1 MMIEM
6 SEESKDKR
14 NLICSAISIIGL
26 ILIVI
31 GIIQVILPLI
41 LVGGLFGGFEG
52 LMVAILLPIT
62 AIVIQVIIIR
72 FMYSAYKN
80 KGYTNPKTGQEVPI
94 RKATLITSIINLV
107 LLLIV
112 AAMSGVFIYAP
123 IFGVLLLAA
132 PVITIVA
139 GFIYQEY

>member
-1 MMIEM
+1 MIEM

-14 NLICSAISIIGL
+14 NLICGIISIIGL
-26 ILIVI
+26 VLIVI
-31 GIIQVILPLI
+31 GTIVVILPLI
-41 LVGGLFGGFEG
+41 LVGGLIGGFEG
-52 LMVAILLPIT
+52 LMFAILLPVA
-62 AIVIQVIIIR
+62 AIVIQIIIIR
-72 FMYSAYKN
+72 MMFSAYKN

-94 RKATLITSIINLV
+94 RKATLITSIISLV

-123 IFGVLLLAA
+123 IFGVLLLAG

-139 GFIYQEY
+139 GIIYQEY